1 MSTGHQETML
11 EIKGL
16 SKRYG
21 NFEALHHIDLSVRKG
36 EFLVV
41 LGASGAGKSTLLRC
55 INHLTE
61 PTTGEVHVNG
71 AQSHGD
77 RAGLRRVR
85 RDVAMIFQHY
95 NVVPRLSVLKNVL
108 TGRLSAM
115 PAVMSWFQLF
125 PAKDI
130 AIARD
135 SLRRVGLEAKADVR
149 TDTLSGGQKQRVG
162 IARALAQRPKVILA
176 DEPVAS
182 LDPKTSRS
190 VLGCLRE
197 ASRESGIT
205 VICNLHQVDY
215 AMEFGERI
223 VGVAG
228 GRIVFEGRPDELT
241 EEALHRIYP
250 EGVETSATDAIPVA
264 QVAQNAVEHA
274 ATSAAATTA
283 SRNAPAATLATRQ
296 AAITLGKS

>member
-1 MSTGHQETML
+1 MV

-61 PTTGEVHVNG
+61 PTTGEIRVDGV
-71 AQSHGD
+71 QSHGD
-77 RAGLRRVR
+77 RAGLRDVR

-125 PAKDI
+125 PAKDVT
-130 AIARD
+130 IARD

-241 EEALHRIYP
+241 EEALLRIYP
-250 EGVETSATDAIPVA
+250 EGVETSATDAEPAA
-264 QVAQNAVEHA
+264 QVAQIAVKQTS
-274 ATSAAATTA
+274 TSAAATVA
-283 SRNAPAATLATRQ
+283 SRHTPPAALTSRQ
-296 AAITLGKS
+296 AAFTLEKS

>member
-1 MSTGHQETML
+1 MIT
-11 EIKGL
+11 IRNL

-21 NFEALHHIDLSVRKG
+21 DFEALHHIDLSVKKG
-36 EFLVV
+36 EFLVI
-41 LGASGAGKSTLLRC
+41 LGTSGAGKSTLLRC
-55 INHLTE
+55 INHLTT
-61 PTTGEVHVNG
+61 PTAGEIWVDG
-71 AQSHGD
+71 MQSHGD

-115 PAVMSWFQLF
+115 PAVLSWFQMF
-125 PAKDI
+125 PHEDI
-130 AIARD
+130 GIARE

-149 TDTLSGGQKQRVG
+149 TDTLSGGEKQRVG

-190 VLGCLRE
+190 VLSCLRE

-205 VICNLHQVDY
+205 VICNLHQVNY

-223 VGVAG
+223 IGLAG
-228 GRIVFEGRPDELT
+228 GRVVFEGQPDELT
-241 EEALHRIYP
+241 EEVLHRIYP
-250 EGVETSATDAIPVA
+250 EGIEAPG
-264 QVAQNAVEHA
+264 HA
-274 ATSAAATTA
+274 EQ
-283 SRNAPAATLATRQ
+283 PAATAQPVPPLLPWQQTF
-296 AAITLGKS
+296 TLEKT

>member
-1 MSTGHQETML
+1 MIS
-11 EIKGL
+11 IRNL

-21 NFEALHHIDLSVRKG
+21 DFEALHHIDLTVSKG
-36 EFLVV
+36 EFVV
-41 LGASGAGKSTLLRC
+41 ILGASGAGKSTLLRC

-61 PTTGEVHVNG
+61 PTTGEIQVDGVE
-71 AQSHGD
+71 SRGD
-77 RAGLRRVR
+77 RPGLRRLR

-115 PAVMSWFQLF
+115 PAVLSWFQMF
-125 PAKDI
+125 PQEDI
-130 AIARD
+130 NIASE

-190 VLGCLRE
+190 VLSCLRE

-215 AMEFGERI
+215 ALEFGERI
-223 VGVAG
+223 IGVAG

-250 EGVETSATDAIPVA
+250 EGIETPA
-264 QVAQNAVEHA
+264 QAEQP
-274 ATSAAATTA
+274 AAAM
-283 SRNAPAATLATRQ
+283 Q
-296 AAITLGKS
+296 AAVAEAASTARPASPLLPSQQTFTLEKS

>member
-1 MSTGHQETML
+1 MIT
-11 EIKGL
+11 IRNL

-21 NFEALHHIDLSVRKG
+21 DFEALHHIDLSVNKG
-36 EFLVV
+36 EFLVI

-61 PTTGEVHVNG
+61 PTTGEITVDGVE
-71 AQSHGD
+71 SRGD

-115 PAVMSWFQLF
+115 PAVLSWFQMF
-125 PAKDI
+125 PQDDI
-130 AIARD
+130 KIARD

-190 VLGCLRE
+190 VLSCLRE

-223 VGVAG
+223 IGVAG

-250 EGVETSATDAIPVA
+250 EGVETPAQTSQPATAAHTAVA
-264 QVAQNAVEHA
+264 A
-274 ATSAAATTA
+274 AAATA
-283 SRNAPAATLATRQ
+283 RPAPPLLPSQQAFTLE
-296 AAITLGKS
+296 KS

>member
-1 MSTGHQETML
+1 MI
-11 EIKGL
+11 EIRNL

-36 EFLVV
+36 EFLVI

-61 PTTGEVHVNG
+61 PTTGEISVDGVR
-71 AQSHGD
+71 SHGD
-77 RAGLRRVR
+77 RAGLRSVR

-115 PAVMSWFQLF
+115 PAVLSWFQLF
-125 PAKDI
+125 PRADI
-130 AIARD
+130 DIARD

-190 VLGCLRE
+190 VLSCLRE

-223 VGVAG
+223 IGVAG
-228 GRIVFEGRPDELT
+228 GRVVFEGRPDELT

-250 EGVETSATDAIPVA
+250 EGVETS
-264 QVAQNAVEHA
+264 HA
-274 ATSAAATTA
+274 AEPLAEPVHQAAVA
-283 SRNAPAATLATRQ
+283 APAAPATTPARPKATLLPPQ
-296 AAITLGKS
+296 QQFTLEKT